1 MEKHELEKLV
11 GKILV
16 LDDYKYDGK
25 VGTHQLSGRQIQ
37 ILDLVNATGSPA
49 LVYALSNPKQSIDLG
64 ERFLELPD
72 DFKFS
77 RGKLS
82 FERLIDGKVASY
94 SFALEGYEAA
104 PQVEVAKAEAK
115 QADSQ
120 NRK

>member
-25 VGTHQLSGRQIQ
+25 VGTHQLSGRPIQ

-49 LVYALSNPKQSIDLG
+49 LAYSLGDPKQSIDLG

-94 SFALEGYEAA
+94 LFVLEGYEAA
-104 PQVEVAKAEAK
+104 PQAEAK
-115 QADSQ
+115 PAEAKPADSQ

>member
-25 VGTHQLSGRQIQ
+25 VGTHQLSGRPIQ

-49 LVYALSNPKQSIDLG
+49 LVYSLGDPKQSIDLG

-77 RGKLS
+77 RGKLN

-94 SFALEGYEAA
+94 SFTLEGYEAA
-104 PQVEVAKAEAK
+104 PQAEAKPAEAK